1 MENKNGTDVYAGSG
15 IEKQAK
21 WFHIMAIISIV
32 LSVIGIIAGVVLILW
47 LTKVSL
53 SAPNCLQLFYFA
65 YRIFRNSLRVCLVLR

>member
-32 LSVIGIIAGVVLILW
+32 LSVIGVIAGVVLIFMAYEGESVG
-47 LTKVSL
+47 TK
-53 SAPNCLQLFYFA
+53 LFAAFLLC
-65 YRIFRNSLRVCLVLR
+65 IPDFQ